1 MKNFI
6 IRFICCSLIFGCSNP
21 TSTIKN
27 KETEKTQVV
36 AIDSSEKLALHY
48 LFDKIKKLPN
58 ARLEENKI
66 MVGDTSI
73 QVKINVEFEGQ
84 KEGKWVYAAN
94 IFTFYKAKKEG
105 LINVGSIGIGST
117 KEEALNVCIQ
127 EWIAIFGIPFANM
140 LNDSESIKVSNMKV
154 FPGLMGTRG
163 NPPAKTWLKG
173 YDEMTNKMISKIQQE
188 IKSKPGNLVSVDIK
202 LKISKSGVTDG
213 ECRIDNEVS
222 QNLLNE
228 LKQLDWPPSDEE
240 FILKQFYLIR
250 KGND

>member
-1 MKNFI
+1 MKN
-6 IRFICCSLIFGCSNP
+6 LVTGIFNCFLLLGCSNP
-21 TSTIKN
+21 TSAIKN
-27 KETEKTQVV
+27 NETEKTKV
-36 AIDSSEKLALHY
+36 ATSDSSEKLALHY
-48 LFDKIKKLPN
+48 LFDKIKKVPN

-66 MVGDTSI
+66 KIGDTSI

-84 KEGKWVYAAN
+84 KEGKWIYAAN
-94 IFTFYKAKKEG
+94 IFTFYKANKEE

-127 EWIAIFGIPFANM
+127 EWVAIFGIPFTNM
-140 LNDSESIKVSNMKV
+140 LNDKESIKVSNLKV

-202 LKISKSGVTDG
+202 LMIGKSGVTDG

-222 QNLLNE
+222 QNLLND